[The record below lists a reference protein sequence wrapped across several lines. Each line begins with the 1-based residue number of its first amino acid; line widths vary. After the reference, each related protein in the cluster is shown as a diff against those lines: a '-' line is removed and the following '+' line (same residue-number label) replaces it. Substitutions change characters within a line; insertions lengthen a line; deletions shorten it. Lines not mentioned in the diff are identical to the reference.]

1 MYHFKQNE
9 SVRAN
14 ININFTVRSITH
26 ILKIKIFKRLINK
39 RDIRRLITDKFLWR
53 MSSCDISF
61 RLKKIKDRNIITK
74 LEYTVI
80 TKNVATFSLR
90 L

>member
-1 MYHFKQNE
+1 
-9 SVRAN
+9 
-14 ININFTVRSITH
+14 
-26 ILKIKIFKRLINK
+26 
-39 RDIRRLITDKFLWR
+39 

-90 L
+90 LWEKHENTLYIPSTVFKD